1 MNNSNE
7 SLKFFDDID
16 NWLFVQKK
24 VVTYKYLSIMKN
36 IHVNKAKLVLQEFKS
51 ASDVK
56 GRKLQAVYYVSHIL
70 EDGSNEVKLLRE
82 NVRKFVSDKWEIVC
96 EHIYSIQSA
105 DLPVSKELFDAV
117 NKETLRANPIGAIKL
132 VSIYNPILSSV
143 IDEFSKR
150 SLESANN
157 LDNRQTHSK
166 LFVSDSVQ
174 PVLLRQTLITEFG
187 NEN

>member
-1 MNNSNE
+1 MTLITGCLSR
-7 SLKFFDDID
+7 
-16 NWLFVQKK
+16 KK

-105 DLPVSKELFDAV
+105 V
-117 NKETLRANPIGAIKL
+117 NKETL
-132 VSIYNPILSSV
+132 
-143 IDEFSKR
+143 
-150 SLESANN
+150 SA
-157 LDNRQTHSK
+157 T
-166 LFVSDSVQ
+166 LFF
-174 PVLLRQTLITEFG
+174 I
-187 NEN
+187 

>member
-16 NWLFVQKK
+16 YCLFVQKK

-56 GRKLQAVYYVSHIL
+56 GRKLQAVYYISHIL

-82 NVRKFVSDKWEIVC
+82 NVRQFVSGSITMIVAQTFLV
-96 EHIYSIQSA
+96 QSGGGC
-105 DLPVSKELFDAV
+105 L
-117 NKETLRANPIGAIKL
+117 G
-132 VSIYNPILSSV
+132 LSY
-143 IDEFSKR
+143 
-150 SLESANN
+150 
-157 LDNRQTHSK
+157 
-166 LFVSDSVQ
+166 
-174 PVLLRQTLITEFG
+174 
-187 NEN
+187 